1 MDGNNLVRMANRIA
15 DFFESLPDRE
25 EALDE
30 VASHLHK
37 FWDPRMRAEILAL
50 ADTPASAEMHL
61 LVREALVRHRE
72 QLMPPG
78 KPGHLGAAT

>member
-15 DFFESLPDRE
+15 DFFESLPDRD

-30 VASHLHK
+30 VAAHLHK

-50 ADTPASAEMHL
+50 ADTPVSAEMHV

-72 QLMPPG
+72 RLTPAG
-78 KPGHLGAAT
+78 